1 MRSIPCNRVT
11 ITIRLVRAVKSR
23 WPDTQV
29 IVTTTSSEVHAAAEA
44 LVSGADR
51 HMMKPFGM
59 SELRAQLVDCLAR
72 RDRFVQE
79 RAEDASSATADRK
92 DEVRIHVEDGALELT
107 RAAEAKH
114 PATIGHGETVAAM
127 MLALIDVLDP
137 EGQSLDR
144 GAARLGALIH
154 DIGNISLPEALLN
167 KNGPLDE
174 DEWEAMRTHPRVG
187 RQLLVPLL
195 RDSTVEAAV
204 SWHHERWDGSGYPD
218 GLAGE
223 AIPLIA
229 RVVAVADALSAMTS
243 VRTFREARSFDAA
256 VEEIR
261 SCFGTR
267 YDPDLKD
274 AFETAIPALRN
285 ARATSAD

>member
-1 MRSIPCNRVT
+1 M
-11 ITIRLVRAVKSR
+11 
-23 WPDTQV
+23 
-29 IVTTTSSEVHAAAEA
+29 
-44 LVSGADR
+44 
-51 HMMKPFGM
+51 
-59 SELRAQLVDCLAR
+59 
-72 RDRFVQE
+72 
-79 RAEDASSATADRK
+79 
-92 DEVRIHVEDGALELT
+92 RIHVEDGALELT

-127 MLALIDVLDP
+127 TLALIDVLDP

-204 SWHHERWDGSGYPD
+204 SWHHERWDGSGYRPHR
-218 GLAGE
+218 
-223 AIPLIA
+223 PTH
-229 RVVAVADALSAMTS
+229 R
-243 VRTFREARSFDAA
+243 DAA